1 MTEIFTKTAPKLR
14 KHSFHIQGSAGIVP
28 SIRAELTKLVEAP
41 PCHPLVPYTVVFLE
55 IPTNPDMKV
64 PDIPELAALCMDH
77 QRESGKKVL
86 LLVDSTFAPG
96 SRVLRNIQ
104 DAAPDLCA
112 MVFISMSKSV
122 SRGLTTA
129 GTVVANHTEEAREI
143 LRGVHE
149 ASEMLDINAKPDQM
163 ARLVENHAETEQR
176 CQRAYDVAAA
186 VGDQLCQ
193 AVRDVTGQ
201 DMPLAFV
208 TPEQAATG
216 FTTSTFSFNLPPIPG
231 ARDEVNEGIAQRFV
245 DLVTAEPGFK
255 PCVSF
260 GQDNGLVYATVPAT
274 STQGAVRAEDKAK
287 QAIGGVQLAR
297 LSFPP
302 DPNVVEHVCRVL
314 RQSLAEVYA

>member
-1 MTEIFTKTAPKLR
+1 
-14 KHSFHIQGSAGIVP
+14 
-28 SIRAELTKLVEAP
+28 
-41 PCHPLVPYTVVFLE
+41 VFLE

-64 PDIPELAALCMDH
+64 PDIPELAALCSEH
-77 QRESGKKVL
+77 QRASGRQML
-86 LLVDSTFAPG
+86 LLVDATFAPG
-96 SRVLRNIQ
+96 SRVLRKIR

-129 GTVVANHTEEAREI
+129 GTVVANHTEEARDI
-143 LRGVHE
+143 LRGCHE
-149 ASEMLDINAKPDQM
+149 ASAMLDINAKPDQM

-176 CQRAYDVAAA
+176 CQQAYNVAAA
-186 VGDQLCQ
+186 VGEQLRQ
-193 AVRDVTGQ
+193 AVRDITGQ

-208 TPEQAATG
+208 TPEQAGAG
-216 FTTSTFSFNLPPIPG
+216 FTTSTFSFNLPPVPG
-231 ARDEVNEGIAQRFV
+231 AGDEVNETLAQRYV
-245 DLVTAEPGFK
+245 DLLTADAKFK

-287 QAIGGVQLAR
+287 QAVGGVQLTR

-302 DPNVVEHVCRVL
+302 ACDMEGICRVL
-314 RQSLAEVYA
+314 RQALAEVYA